1 MAITSGLE
9 LQIIPA
15 KILRQKCRK
24 VSAIT
29 PEIKDLAER
38 MGLALNEFKGVGL
51 AAPQINHPIRLIV
64 VTDEKKGFIPMV
76 NPTITFAS
84 KEKVASEEGC
94 LSIPNV
100 FGIVR
105 RAAKIRYSYQD
116 LDGNII
122 KAKAKGLT
130 SIIIQ
135 HECDHIDGVLF
146 IDKAE
151 SIVQGHDDLA
161 KMQQI

>member
-1 MAITSGLE
+1 MAIKSALE

-24 VSAIT
+24 ISAIT
-29 PEIKDLAER
+29 PEIIDLAER
-38 MGLALNEFKGVGL
+38 MGLAMAEFKGVGL
-51 AAPQINHPIRLIV
+51 AAPQINQAIRLIV
-64 VTDEKKGFIPMV
+64 VTDEKKGFIPMI
-76 NPTITFAS
+76 NPSVTFSS

-100 FGIVR
+100 YGIVK

-116 LDGNII
+116 LAGNII

-130 SIIIQ
+130 AIIIQ
-135 HECDHIDGVLF
+135 HECDHIDGILF

-151 SIVQGHDDLA
+151 KIVQGHEDLA
-161 KMQQI
+161 QMQQI

>member
-1 MAITSGLE
+1 MALTSGLQ

-24 VSAIT
+24 ISAIT
-29 PEIKDLAER
+29 PEITDLAQR
-38 MGLALNEFKGVGL
+38 MGLALEEFKGVGL
-51 AAPQINHPIRLIV
+51 AAPQINQAIRLIV

-76 NPTITFAS
+76 NPTITFFS

-100 FGIVR
+100 YGIVK
-105 RAAKIRYSYQD
+105 RAAKIRFSYQD
-116 LDGNII
+116 LAGNTI
-122 KAKAKGLT
+122 KTKAKGLL
-130 SIIIQ
+130 SIIVQ
-135 HECDHIDGVLF
+135 HECDHIDGILF
-146 IDKAE
+146 IDKADR
-151 SIVQGHDDLA
+151 IVQGHDELA